1 MGVDLT
7 VSRLENYQKELVA
20 LGHYANEPARPL

>member
-1 MGVDLT
+1 MGIDLK
-7 VSRLENYQKELVA
+7 VSRLENYQKEPVA